1 MRRGATPCIIDLSN
15 RAVKLT
21 RVDFADKAIGEEFL
35 QIALHAN
42 PDLLPVNEIDPDFAP
57 LVSLGREIDGID
69 NLFISPRGKLA
80 IVETKLWRNP
90 QATREVVA
98 QILDYAGRLSKYDY
112 EDLEQ
117 GIRDGLKPTPL
128 DGGRSLHQYVASECP
143 KETLSEEQF
152 HDEVNRTLET
162 GRFLLLVVGDG
173 IHENIEAMLGSLHRH
188 PRSLFSFRMIEMQ
201 IYENPM
207 QNGSRIV
214 IPQLV
219 ANSLEI
225 VRAVVR
231 VQTTGKAEVSVDI
244 EEKEST
250 PSGGRR
256 RTLSED
262 EFFEE
267 IEDEATK
274 TTYRRLLKFAD
285 EIGAIAVW
293 RASSVSIQFPDPA
306 GSKQNVT
313 LFVLNTGGALYTG
326 WTLQQFDTLNLPE
339 NIAIDYVKA
348 VASLVPGVTPK
359 AGYSDVLSRDLKA
372 AEIEKTFDNFIRVVR
387 DFVAKIKSAS
397 AASAVSA
404 K

>member
-1 MRRGATPCIIDLSN
+1 MRRSATPCIIDLSN
-15 RAVKLT
+15 RATKLT

-35 QIALHAN
+35 QIALHGN
-42 PDLLPVNEIDPDFAP
+42 PDLLPVDEIDPDFAP

-98 QILDYAGRLSKYDY
+98 QILEYASRLNEYGY

-117 GIRDGLKPTPL
+117 GIRTGLKPTPL
-128 DGGRSLHQYVASECP
+128 DGGRSLYQYVASQFP

-152 HDEVNRTLET
+152 HDEVSRTLES

-173 IHENIEAMLGSLHRH
+173 IRENIEAMIGSLHKY
-188 PRSLFSFRMIEMQ
+188 PRSLLSFRMIEMH
-201 IYENPM
+201 IYENPL
-207 QNGSRIV
+207 QSGSKIV

-244 EEKEST
+244 EDAESSPT
-250 PSGGRR
+250 GVTRR
-256 RTLSED
+256 KLSEQ
-262 EFFEE
+262 EFFEG
-267 IEDEATK
+267 IEDEKTK
-274 TTYRRLLKFAD
+274 ALYRRLLKFAD
-285 EIGAIAVW
+285 EIGAITVW
-293 RASSVSIQFPDPA
+293 RASSVSVQFPDPN

-313 LFVLNTGGALYTG
+313 LFVLYEDNLFIG
-326 WTLQQFDTLNLPE
+326 WSVEQVETLELPQ
-339 NIAIDYVKA
+339 NIAVDYVKA
-348 VASLVPGVTPK
+348 VASLVPGVTPHPR
-359 AGYSDVLSRDLKA
+359 YPDRLSRKLEASEVDNA
-372 AEIEKTFDNFIRVVR
+372 FDNFVRVVS
-387 DFVAKIKSAS
+387 DFVAKLKSAS
-397 AASAVSA
+397 ATSAVSA